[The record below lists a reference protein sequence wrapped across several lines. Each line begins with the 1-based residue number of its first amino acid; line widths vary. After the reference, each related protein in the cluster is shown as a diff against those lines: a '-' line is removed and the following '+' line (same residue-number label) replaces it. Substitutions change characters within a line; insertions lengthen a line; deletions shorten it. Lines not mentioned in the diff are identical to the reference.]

1 MRERARTL
9 LMFSAVML
17 VLIVVI
23 VAIAN
28 RT

>member
-28 RT
+28 QT